1 MSKVINFLK
10 DEWNSYSRNIQIS
23 LYVLFALVALFV
35 IFGIQILFWGLGYTD
50 MNNRF
55 AMGLW
60 IIGDLGFVALGGGAF
75 FTGFLLYIFRV
86 DKLQSLINST
96 VLIGFMCYLFTFI
109 LLVFDIGQPLRAWFG
124 YVNRYPNFSGIS
136 KGYIASPHSNFFAAL

>member
-1 MSKVINFLK
+1 VSKVINFLK

-75 FTGFLLYIFRV
+75 LRASCYTYLE
-86 DKLQSLINST
+86 LINYS
-96 VLIGFMCYLFTFI
+96 L
-109 LLVFDIGQPLRAWFG
+109 
-124 YVNRYPNFSGIS
+124 
-136 KGYIASPHSNFFAAL
+136 